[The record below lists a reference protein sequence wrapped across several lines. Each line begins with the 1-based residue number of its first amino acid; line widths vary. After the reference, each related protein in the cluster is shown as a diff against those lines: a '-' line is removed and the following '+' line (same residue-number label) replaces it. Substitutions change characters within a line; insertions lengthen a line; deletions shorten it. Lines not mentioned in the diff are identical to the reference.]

1 MTITSLQAISCLG
14 DLFSRF
20 RKMSF
25 LFSSPRRT
33 PESTEKIELVR
44 GLPILWSLT
53 TSWCTTPYQE
63 IKRFYKIH
71 VAYNNKLNSTKLHAS
86 FKFKIKQEQ
95 ENYTT
100 NRDRAEKWRISMQT
114 AKQFHEL
121 TCLSSFVFFL
131 GALTHYFCLAHSF
144 WSMCFVANTYAV
156 VVHHNRAVFK
166 HPIKIHLMQ
175 SVLGWLVPAVVVASC
190 LYFCQPGYKFYFM
203 DLMSA
208 GPASSEMAYFAISLP
223 LTVTLGVSLCLLWS
237 IVWHIRKVRA

>member
-1 MTITSLQAISCLG
+1 MVTHN
-14 DLFSRF
+14 
-20 RKMSF
+20 K
-25 LFSSPRRT
+25 
-33 PESTEKIELVR
+33 LVQ
-44 GLPILWSLT
+44 S
-53 TSWCTTPYQE
+53 PYQE
-63 IKRFYKIH
+63 IKRFYPIQ
-71 VAYNNKLNSTKLHAS
+71 
-86 FKFKIKQEQ
+86 FKIKQEQ

-100 NRDRAEKWRISMQT
+100 NTDREMTHINANCQAIPW
-114 AKQFHEL
+114 AYL
-121 TCLSSFVFFL
+121 PLVLCFFL

-237 IVWHIRKVRA
+237 IVWHIRKVWT

>member
-1 MTITSLQAISCLG
+1 MVTHN
-14 DLFSRF
+14 
-20 RKMSF
+20 K
-25 LFSSPRRT
+25 
-33 PESTEKIELVR
+33 LVQ
-44 GLPILWSLT
+44 S
-53 TSWCTTPYQE
+53 PYQE
-63 IKRFYKIH
+63 IKRFYPIH
-71 VAYNNKLNSTKLHAS
+71 DAYNNKLNSTKLLAS

-100 NRDRAEKWRISMQT
+100 NTDREMTHINANCQAIPC
-114 AKQFHEL
+114 AYL
-121 TCLSSFVFFL
+121 PLVICFFL

>member
-44 GLPILWSLT
+44 GLLILWSLT
-53 TSWCTTPYQE
+53 TSWCRTPDQE
-63 IKRFYKIH
+63 IKRFYPIH
-71 VAYNNKLNSTKLHAS
+71 DAYNNKLNSTKLHAS
-86 FKFKIKQEQ
+86 FKFKIKQKQ
-95 ENYTT
+95 ENYPT
-100 NRDRAEKWRISMQT
+100 NTDREMTHINANCQAIPWAYLPLVI
-114 AKQFHEL
+114 
-121 TCLSSFVFFL
+121 CFFL

-237 IVWHIRKVRA
+237 IVWHIRKVWA

>member
-1 MTITSLQAISCLG
+1 MTPIARKSTPQNSLLAANLRLS
-14 DLFSRF
+14 
-20 RKMSF
+20 K
-25 LFSSPRRT
+25 
-33 PESTEKIELVR
+33 
-44 GLPILWSLT
+44 
-53 TSWCTTPYQE
+53 
-63 IKRFYKIH
+63 
-71 VAYNNKLNSTKLHAS
+71 KLHNKHRQRNNACQCKLPSNSMSLLAS
-86 FKFKIKQEQ
+86 CHF
-95 ENYTT
+95 
-100 NRDRAEKWRISMQT
+100 
-114 AKQFHEL
+114 
-121 TCLSSFVFFL
+121 FFL

-175 SVLGWLVPAVVVASC
+175 SVLGWLVPAVIVASC

-237 IVWHIRKVRA
+237 IVWHIRKVWA

>member
-1 MTITSLQAISCLG
+1 MTPIT
-14 DLFSRF
+14 
-20 RKMSF
+20 
-25 LFSSPRRT
+25 T
-33 PESTEKIELVR
+33 
-44 GLPILWSLT
+44 
-53 TSWCTTPYQE
+53 
-63 IKRFYKIH
+63 
-71 VAYNNKLNSTKLHAS
+71 NSTPQNCLLAS
-86 FKFKIKQEQ
+86 NLRLSKNKKITQQ
-95 ENYTT
+95 TQT
-100 NRDRAEKWRISMQT
+100 EKWRISMQT

-166 HPIKIHLMQ
+166 HPIKIHIMQ

-237 IVWHIRKVRA
+237 IVWHIRKVWT